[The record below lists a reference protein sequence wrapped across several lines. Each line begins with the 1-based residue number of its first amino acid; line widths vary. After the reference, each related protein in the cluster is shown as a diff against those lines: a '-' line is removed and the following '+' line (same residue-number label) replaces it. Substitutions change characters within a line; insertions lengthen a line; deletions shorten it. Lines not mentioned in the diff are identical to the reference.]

1 MCSPSYAIRI
11 LTKDNKKLSFLSLH
25 FFVRVCV
32 ILFGWLDFHPQWRR
46 LRPSPKTCSSFI
58 PSLPGESFAN
68 VNANVLDVSST
79 IFLCFVFFYFILP
92 SRYYSFQTK
101 SILLPR
107 APYSF
112 VKPKKKKKKNAT
124 FYINSAWYLLWM
136 AFPRLA
142 KMTAFERSSARMATL
157 YPPPMSGILKYSFF
171 LFLLQLVIY
180 RALIQIALARLSSA
194 VYIKIG

>member
-1 MCSPSYAIRI
+1 VFSVLCDPHSNKRQQKIVFSLSSFFCACVCYTIWLVGFSSTMASSSSFSEDMFIIHPVTARRVLRKRKRQCTGCK
-11 LTKDNKKLSFLSLH
+11 LDN
-25 FFVRVCV
+25 FFVFC
-32 ILFGWLDFHPQWRR
+32 
-46 LRPSPKTCSSFI
+46 
-58 PSLPGESFAN
+58 
-68 VNANVLDVSST
+68 
-79 IFLCFVFFYFILP
+79 FLFYFT
-92 SRYYSFQTK
+92 FT
-101 SILLPR
+101 LL
-107 APYSF
+107 F
-112 VKPKKKKKKNAT
+112 VSNKIYPLTSSSLFFRETKKKKKKNAT